1 MFQRDG
7 TNLFIDVMWVCRIVY
22 EKLGKKKTNGCLDKY
37 LQVVEAQ
44 IWTWSKRNDFL
55 KVEVIP

>member
-7 TNLFIDVMWVCRIVY
+7 TNLFTDVMWVCRIVY
-22 EKLGKKKTNGCLDKY
+22 EKLGKKNKNRCLDKY
-37 LQVVEAQ
+37 LQVVEKL

-55 KVEVIP
+55 KVEIIP